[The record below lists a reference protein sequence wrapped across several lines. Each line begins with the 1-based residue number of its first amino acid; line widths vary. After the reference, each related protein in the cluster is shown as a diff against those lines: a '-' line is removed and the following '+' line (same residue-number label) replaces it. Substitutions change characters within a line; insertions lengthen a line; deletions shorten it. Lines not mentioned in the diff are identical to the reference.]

1 MISGVGLAWAARH
14 LGLALARDGGRGIYI
29 YIYIPRTVL
38 RRRRSAKRSSF
49 YSSQHSTQKV
59 KISLSIIRNLA
70 FIVKTAGMGVY
81 FITRCKNF
89 DHTVH
94 GTFPLTTRYIWVL
107 VWLCGTIWIW
117 FDKAVQFEFFD
128 AAVPDL
134 NLNLLIFSRSLK
146 YSFLFLLP
154 SAVVVIKKSAN
165 TNI

>member
-1 MISGVGLAWAARH
+1 MPKRDIYRG
-14 LGLALARDGGRGIYI
+14 ALLLSPSYLRTIVLYIITTSTEDG
-29 YIYIPRTVL
+29 
-38 RRRRSAKRSSF
+38 RRRSAKRSSF

-134 NLNLLIFSRSLK
+134 NLNLLIFSHGVWNIF
-146 YSFLFLLP
+146 SFLFLF
-154 SAVVVIKKSAN
+154 
-165 TNI
+165 T